1 VAVDVVHVLLHLLD
15 KMWRYRRALLEDMKE
30 VAKEVIHACAPVA
43 RALDEAESSFAQAM
57 VRFAA
62 RNLPLL
68 RGFASGEEGAGA
80 ELMLEKLNELV
91 DKAQTL
97 EEIREV
103 TRAVRLYAY
112 TLLIAYRLYIGKELE
127 LIREAKKLPAELE
140 AL

>member
-1 VAVDVVHVLLHLLD
+1 MAVDVVHVLLHLLD

-68 RGFASGEEGAGA
+68 RGLASGDGAGA
-80 ELMLEKLNELV
+80 ELVLERLNELV
-91 DKAQTL
+91 DRAQTL